1 MNAYNFLKIN
11 ANELDIICPDGEFKF
26 SFNTYNTYSDDNFK
40 SYFLE
45 EFKKIKKDEIKKYVV
60 NDGKFNHLFIMSNE
74 CILKIESNERV
85 IILDKDIKFLFDYNI
100 HRPFYKLPSDK
111 TNDLKSFNSP
121 LFCYMQS
128 IASLYTFSFRFS
140 QDFQL
145 FQEENSKGTSTFNFI
160 QSGRNE
166 LKSIF
171 FDDNKTIASFKSSF
185 YNKIHF
191 DKDMNITKIQ
201 FPHVTKSKL
210 HFKSDLIGPHD
221 YKSMINSFEDNF
233 ELYKLEKDKPY
244 KLDTNEN
251 LFYKQISLTKEIIKN
266 KKEIQDLENSFFRI
280 QVNPKQYFPEIS
292 TKESKSEAVSYLNKL
307 NPHNDIFEIID
318 KDNTINAFSRKNM
331 VELVTMIVLMKK
343 HNIVPIDIETISTLE
358 KLTLKAKE
366 LNQSFNMLKKTNQ
379 EFRKMKLS

>member
-1 MNAYNFLKIN
+1 MNTYNLLKSN
-11 ANELDIICPDGEFKF
+11 AKELDIICPDEEFKF
-26 SFNTYNTYSDDNFK
+26 SFNAYNSYSDPNFR
-40 SYFLE
+40 SYFLA
-45 EFKKIKKDEIKKYVV
+45 EFKNIKKDEIKKYLV
-60 NDGKFNHLFIMSNE
+60 NDGKFNHLFIMSSE
-74 CILKIESNERV
+74 YILKIETTERV
-85 IILDKDIKFLFDYNI
+85 VILDKDIKFLFDYNI
-100 HRPFYKLPSDK
+100 HRPIYKLHSDK
-111 TNDLKSFNSP
+111 TNDLKSFNSN
-121 LFCYMQS
+121 FFSYGQA
-128 IASLYTFSFRFS
+128 IGSLYKFNFRFS

-145 FQEENSKGTSTFNFI
+145 SQDESSKSNSTFNFI

-171 FDDNKTIASFKSSF
+171 FDDNKTIVSFKSSF

-221 YKSMINSFEDNF
+221 YKSMIKSFEENF

-251 LFYKQISLTKEIIKN
+251 LFYKQITLTKEIIKN

-280 QVNPKQYFPEIS
+280 RVKPQQYFPEIGA
-292 TKESKSEAVSYLNKL
+292 KESKSEATKYLNKICPDKDVFDL
-307 NPHNDIFEIID
+307 ID
-318 KDNTINAFSRKNM
+318 KDITINPFSRKNM

-343 HNIVPIDIETISTLE
+343 HNIVPIDIDTIKTLE
-358 KLTLKAKE
+358 SLTLKAKE
-366 LNQSFNMLKKTNQ
+366 LSQSFNMLKKTNQ